1 MSCFICPSPARP
13 ASYAAASS
21 RQRSLAA
28 LTKQRSRNSTRSG
41 DRAPPASTSR
51 NHAAMSS
58 SDMRPPSPHDATTR
72 RGASAN
78 FSRADHGETDGRA
91 RVADG
96 GLGKWRPRGWPQVHR
111 RACRQRSCS
120 ASCSKAHGQSSAGPS
135 RPAHTATDARRGS
148 PPSSTPRLA
157 GLAGASIALPS
168 HYLRTLRTAL
178 DAATASPHDLHIDR
192 RHPHVDGPYGAAAAS
207 WQRAAYD
214 GSGSLAWRASTL
226 LG

>member
-96 GLGKWRPRGWPQVHR
+96 GLGKWRPGGWPQVHS

-120 ASCSKAHGQSSAGPS
+120 ASCSNAHGHSWAHQSQRPS
-135 RPAHTATDARRGS
+135 
-148 PPSSTPRLA
+148 
-157 GLAGASIALPS
+157 
-168 HYLRTLRTAL
+168 TLRTWN
-178 DAATASPHDLHIDR
+178 
-192 RHPHVDGPYGAAAAS
+192 V
-207 WQRAAYD
+207 Q
-214 GSGSLAWRASTL
+214 GSGGSAPAETRERTERIEPAPRPLATKTRDRPTVGSVYGVCAGSVRHCVK
-226 LG
+226 